1 QQRNTY
7 LCAWYIRNYSSV
19 ETLYTEET
27 QKLPLFPYCMKVHIF
42 PEKVEVEIHDA
53 DKWDIS
59 IFTHSGK
66 VSLFNRWSAHA
77 CVSSASAIGEEFKKL
92 KQLPNNDCV
101 ITCRKIRFKEGIP
114 KSAIISS
121 ETPAKNSE
129 YLNSLKSGLKN
140 YPGDFSKEKVS
151 LRVGTETEVVNK
163 AVLCAR
169 SPVFAKMFEADMKEL
184 KEKTVTITDIK
195 MPVLKTLV
203 SYLYSGFLPD
213 CDFHF
218 LCDLYYVASKYDIM
232 ELQLACI
239 RLLLG
244 KVTLKNMFRVLKL
257 SLSHNDE
264 LLKSVAMTLLSAN
277 IETIIL
283 TPHWKNLMHDDPEIA
298 LEASTFFDL

>member
-1 QQRNTY
+1 
-7 LCAWYIRNYSSV
+7 
-19 ETLYTEET
+19 
-27 QKLPLFPYCMKVHIF
+27 
-42 PEKVEVEIHDA
+42 
-53 DKWDIS
+53 
-59 IFTHSGK
+59 
-66 VSLFNRWSAHA
+66 
-77 CVSSASAIGEEFKKL
+77 
-92 KQLPNNDCV
+92 
-101 ITCRKIRFKEGIP
+101 
-114 KSAIISS
+114 
-121 ETPAKNSE
+121 
-129 YLNSLKSGLKN
+129 
-140 YPGDFSKEKVS
+140 
-151 LRVGTETEVVNK
+151 
-163 AVLCAR
+163 
-169 SPVFAKMFEADMKEL
+169 MFEADMKEL

-218 LCDLYYVASKYDIM
+218 LCDLYYAASKYDIT

-244 KVTLKNMFRVLKL
+244 KVTLKNIFRVLKL